1 MKSPVPCRQ
10 NIISAMCG
18 QEVINTLLTSCKTN
32 IWKTQKENN
41 FYIFH
46 MPQLNQSKFLEI
58 KLYCTWLFTIQY
70 WLFTCSNRIYIYSED
85 LFDRI
90 FFFKGV
96 ASVGIKSSLPV
107 ISEAL
112 HLPQTNHALPVLDKK
127 ICSVCDK
134 SRPTLDKSNL
144 TYIIKIKSYLS
155 VLKHPHTMSLNQSP
169 LHLSM
174 NKSLYKRYKTDYW
187 FCYFVLTVQS

>member
-1 MKSPVPCRQ
+1 
-10 NIISAMCG
+10 
-18 QEVINTLLTSCKTN
+18 
-32 IWKTQKENN
+32 
-41 FYIFH
+41 
-46 MPQLNQSKFLEI
+46 MPQLNQSKFL

-70 WLFTCSNRIYIYSED
+70 SLFTCSTRMYMYSED

-112 HLPQTNHALPVLDKK
+112 HLPQTNHALPVWDKK

-134 SRPTLDKSNL
+134 SRPTCLRQ
-144 TYIIKIKSYLS
+144 IKPYLHNKNQILPVCFKASSYNVSEPVSSTS
-155 VLKHPHTMSLNQSP
+155 VNEQI
-169 LHLSM
+169 
-174 NKSLYKRYKTDYW
+174 
-187 FCYFVLTVQS
+187 FV

>member
-1 MKSPVPCRQ
+1 MY
-10 NIISAMCG
+10 M
-18 QEVINTLLTSCKTN
+18 
-32 IWKTQKENN
+32 
-41 FYIFH
+41 
-46 MPQLNQSKFLEI
+46 
-58 KLYCTWLFTIQY
+58 
-70 WLFTCSNRIYIYSED
+70 YSED

-127 ICSVCDK
+127 KSVQFVTNLDL
-134 SRPTLDKSNL
+134 PVLDKSNL

-169 LHLSM
+169 LHLSI
-174 NKSLYKRYKTDYW
+174 NKSLYKRYKTDY
-187 FCYFVLTVQS
+187 